1 MDKIIEFL
9 NENLNLVRAIPNDI
23 KTKKI
28 VAYVKRNV
36 VFSRNK
42 GGSILKYKKK
52 TDIIIAYTGGLL
64 IKILKE
70 NLFFAKKTPSVKW
83 NKIITE
89 AIAEATPR
97 PWVPY
102 AKRQIGIPIFPVFG
116 RINGGSSIL
125 KSFLR
130 KNRSKRPTI
139 AKPAIIITA

>member
-70 NLFFAKKTPSVKW
+70 NLFFAKKHL
-83 NKIITE
+83 
-89 AIAEATPR
+89 A
-97 PWVPY
+97 
-102 AKRQIGIPIFPVFG
+102 
-116 RINGGSSIL
+116 
-125 KSFLR
+125 
-130 KNRSKRPTI
+130 
-139 AKPAIIITA
+139 

>member
-1 MDKIIEFL
+1 MTLHKDKIIEFF

-42 GGSILKYKKK
+42 GVSISKYKKK

-64 IKILKE
+64 IKISKE
-70 NLFFAKKTPSVKW
+70 KLFFAKKTPSVKW

-97 PWVPY
+97 P
-102 AKRQIGIPIFPVFG
+102 
-116 RINGGSSIL
+116 
-125 KSFLR
+125 
-130 KNRSKRPTI
+130 
-139 AKPAIIITA
+139 